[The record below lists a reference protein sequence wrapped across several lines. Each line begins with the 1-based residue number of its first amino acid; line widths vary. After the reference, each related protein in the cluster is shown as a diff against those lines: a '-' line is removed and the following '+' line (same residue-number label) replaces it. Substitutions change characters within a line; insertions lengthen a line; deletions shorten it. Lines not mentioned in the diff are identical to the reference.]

1 MKELTITLGSL
12 FFLCP
17 AISNAQPAHFIESQG
32 FTIEGLWR
40 GALGMVAI
48 LLIAYLFSNN
58 RRAVNWRTVGIGL
71 LLQLCI
77 AVGILKVNFIQKG
90 FDAVGSIFVL
100 ILDFTRA
107 GSQFLLGNLLDTQ
120 SFGYIFVFQVLPT
133 IIFFSALTSLL
144 FYLGVIQIVVKAMA
158 WALSKL
164 LNISGAESLS
174 VTGNIFLGQTE
185 APLMIKAYLPK
196 MTRSEILLVMIGGM
210 ATVAGG
216 VMASYIQYLGGDDPQ
231 MRLLFA
237 RHLLAASVMAAPGAI
252 VISKIL
258 CPQTEQFSNDSHVSM
273 ENVGSNILDA
283 IANGTTDGLKLAA
296 NVGAMLLVFVAL
308 IAMIN
313 YIFNWIGDL
322 TTLND
327 IIAANTPY
335 QSGLSL
341 EMILGTI
348 FSPVM
353 WLIGI
358 GKEDVMLMGQLL
370 GIKLASSEFVA
381 YTQLGVLKDL
391 TSEPHLLY
399 NKSVM
404 IATYMLC
411 GFANFASIGIQIG
424 GIGGL
429 APNQRKTLS
438 EFGLKA
444 VLGGTLASLLS
455 ATIAGTIIG

>member
-12 FFLCP
+12 LFLSP
-17 AISNAQPAHFIESQG
+17 AISSAQAAHFVESQG

-48 LLIAYLFSNN
+48 LLIAYLFSSN
-58 RRAVNWRTVGIGL
+58 RCAVNWRTVGFGL

-77 AVGILKVNFIQKG
+77 AVGILKVSFIQKA

-107 GSQFLLGNLLDTQ
+107 GSQFLLGNLLDSQ

-313 YIFNWIGDL
+313 CIFNWIGDL

-327 IIAANTPY
+327 VIAANTPY

-424 GIGGL
+424 GIGAL

>member
-12 FFLCP
+12 FFLSP

-107 GSQFLLGNLLDTQ
+107 GSQFLLGNLLDTE

-327 IIAANTPY
+327 VIAANTPY
-335 QSGLSL
+335 KSGLSL

-424 GIGGL
+424 GIGAL

>member
-327 IIAANTPY
+327 VIAANTPY

-424 GIGGL
+424 GIGAL

-438 EFGLKA
+438 KFGLKA